1 MAGNIDGISGKHL
14 EKDGRG
20 RRVTNEVRMEIR
32 NSFMRLVREGESGR
46 GLSASAIERN
56 IILENPDLSDSIPS
70 RQSIN
75 AIVKPLRDNLNENR
89 PLDSPWSLNLWMRE
103 PHNIA
108 KEDLPIILEVQADIE
123 FNRKERLT
131 VREAR
136 WVVPIKQILSHQQAT
151 ESSVE
156 VQDYSDNLTDEVK
169 RYALRERVIELLEKF
184 GNYDSY
190 DLDINLAVFGK
201 NLNAP
206 QEIRNAEDN
215 LS

>member
-1 MAGNIDGISGKHL
+1 MTGNHENNNGKPL

-20 RRVTNEVRMEIR
+20 RRVANEVRMEIR
-32 NSFMRLVREGESGR
+32 NSFMRLVRSGETGR
-46 GLSASAIERN
+46 SLSASAIERN
-56 IILENPDLSDSIPS
+56 IIQENPDLADSLPS

-75 AIVKPLRDNLNENR
+75 AIVKPLRDNLSENK

-123 FNRKERLT
+123 FNRKERLS

-136 WVVPIKQILSHQQAT
+136 WVVPIKQILSHQQDTEDAT
-151 ESSVE
+151 EF
-156 VQDYSDNLTDEVK
+156 QDYSDNLTDEVK

-184 GNYDSY
+184 GQYDSY
-190 DLDINLAVFGK
+190 DLDINLAVFGR
-201 NLNAP
+201 NLSAP
-206 QEIRNAEDN
+206 HEIRNAEDD